1 MGRSTLI
8 FKALRGEY
16 SWQQV
21 QDEAGLSARHLRR
34 LAKRCKDA
42 KSVGEVKEALRDRRA
57 GRAMPGRIPTTT
69 VATILQLRQER
80 AFVYLPVRAFHQIL
94 VEDYHLEASYT
105 FVRALLKAT
114 QRETNPSPA
123 ETPQS
128 QSVI

>member
-34 LAKRCKDA
+34 LVKRCKDA
-42 KSVGEVKEALRDRRA
+42 KSLDEVKEALRDRRA
-57 GRAMPGRIPTTT
+57 GRAMPERIPATT

-94 VEDYHLEASYT
+94 VEDYHLQASYT

-123 ETPQS
+123 EIPQS
-128 QSVI
+128 QNAI